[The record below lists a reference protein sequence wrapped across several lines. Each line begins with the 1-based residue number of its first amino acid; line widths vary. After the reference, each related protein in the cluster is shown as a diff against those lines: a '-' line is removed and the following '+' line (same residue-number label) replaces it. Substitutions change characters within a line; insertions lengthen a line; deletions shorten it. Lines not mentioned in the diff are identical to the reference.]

1 MDQRLANSSRLS
13 VNEKNFIE
21 AALLDGL
28 RIDGRRLFDYRQI
41 TIKFGSKD
49 GSSEVQ
55 LGKTHVMGYVTSQL
69 VQPYR
74 ERSNEGTLAI
84 FTEFSPMADPTFEV
98 GRPGE
103 SAVELGRVIDRGLRE
118 SRAVDMESL
127 CVVAGKS
134 VWSIRVDLHILDN
147 GGNLIDA
154 ANIAALAALLTF
166 RRPECTVGGE
176 NGQDV
181 IVHDPEVREPH
192 PLIIHHLPVAVTFA
206 FFGEGNITVIDPSY
220 KEEAVMGGRMTATL
234 NSNGDV
240 CSIQKAGGE
249 GVTSSTVMQCLRD
262 ASMKAADITRKIK
275 SAVDKYNT
283 ERALKKVKRH
293 SSSVGQRVS
302 VPDVIMKENQDYEGI
317 SGGDNIVSESAVSHT
332 RDGSSIGK
340 AFTGGPSN
348 WDPYSKDVP
357 TSFLR
362 PQASLG
368 PLTINSGQEAENNL
382 KPIESPTEGTTIPN
396 ASSSGPGVGSGQAPK
411 SLKDAVKRKNK
422 NKASSASDGK

>member
-1 MDQRLANSSRLS
+1 MGAASSTTASSRS
-13 VNEKNFIE
+13 SSGGI
-21 AALLDGL
+21 
-28 RIDGRRLFDYRQI
+28 
-41 TIKFGSKD
+41 KD

-103 SAVELGRVIDRGLRE
+103 AAIELGRVIDRGLRE

-127 CVVAGKS
+127 CIVAGKL
-134 VWSIRVDLHILDN
+134 VWAVRVDLHILDN

-181 IVHDPEVREPH
+181 IVHEPEVREPL

-275 SAVDKYNT
+275 NAVDAYNA

-293 SSSVGQRVS
+293 PSSVGQRVS
-302 VPDVIMKENQDYEGI
+302 MPDVIMKENQDYEGM
-317 SGGDNIVSESAVSHT
+317 SGGDNIVSESPVSHT
-332 RDGSSIGK
+332 RDVNTIGK
-340 AFTGGPSN
+340 AFTGGHSN
-348 WDPYSKDVP
+348 WDPYSKDVS

-362 PQASLG
+362 QASLDAG
-368 PLTINSGQEAENNL
+368 PLNKNSDHEAENISKL
-382 KPIESPTEGTTIPN
+382 IQSHTEGTTIPN
-396 ASSSGPGVGSGQAPK
+396 ASGSRPGVGSGQAPK

-422 NKASSASDGK
+422 NKNKASSASDTN